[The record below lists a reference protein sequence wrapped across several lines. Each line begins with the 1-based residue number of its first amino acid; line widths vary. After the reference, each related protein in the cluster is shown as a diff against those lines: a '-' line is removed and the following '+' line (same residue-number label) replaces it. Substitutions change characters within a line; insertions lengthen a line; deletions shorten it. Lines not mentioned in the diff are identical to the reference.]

1 MNMPAFLAA
10 WIAKYG
16 LMKVIG
22 AGVILLVV
30 VIYVGKLGWAETKGW
45 YYQGKSV
52 RLEGKLETSRAE
64 TKVARQDE
72 KQVTQSAEITAST
85 VEARDEHAADT
96 RAATTEATEAI
107 HERIVQVPVTVRV
120 PDDPIVRQRVA
131 EARARAQAAADRLR
145 GTPSG

>member
-1 MNMPAFLAA
+1 MPAFLVA

-22 AGVILLVV
+22 AGLILLIVLF
-30 VIYVGKLGWAETKGW
+30 YGGMLGWSKTKAW
-45 YYQGKSV
+45 YYEGKSQ
-52 RLEGKLETSRAE
+52 RLEAKLETSRAE

-85 VEARDEHAADT
+85 VQAQDEHAADT
-96 RAATTEATEAI
+96 RAATTDATEAI

-145 GTPSG
+145 GTPPG